1 MTDEEIQAAYD
12 ETVTPPYEHA
22 CWLAFARRIAEIERE
37 ECANVCEGD
46 LSMVA
51 WQCAEK
57 IRARDEKCRGQMHL
71 ETQAA
76 TRLQEESFGNL
87 QPPSNANLSP

>member
-1 MTDEEIQAAYD
+1 LDAQKVTTAFKRISQMTDEEIQAAYD

-57 IRARDEKCRGQMHL
+57 IRARDEK
-71 ETQAA
+71 
-76 TRLQEESFGNL
+76 
-87 QPPSNANLSP
+87 

>member
-1 MTDEEIQAAYD
+1 MTDEELASIWFDARD
-12 ETVTPPYEHA
+12 EAEHA
-22 CWLAFARRIAEIERE
+22 EPGTNVTRLRAFARRIAEIERE

-57 IRARDEKCRGQMHL
+57 IRARDEK
-71 ETQAA
+71 
-76 TRLQEESFGNL
+76 
-87 QPPSNANLSP
+87 

>member
-37 ECANVCEGD
+37 LNKLFGSKLYELFTACNIARRVGRD
-46 LSMVA
+46 L
-51 WQCAEK
+51 
-57 IRARDEKCRGQMHL
+57 L
-71 ETQAA
+71 EEMA
-76 TRLQEESFGNL
+76 TRLDADIAGVRAQL
-87 QPPSNANLSP
+87 ATRPPS